1 MIEEN
6 SIQNRLK
13 KFKIIDTHLHL
24 GYLSGLNMPQE
35 PDSAIVGQYKKYG
48 ISKAIFS
55 HHYAI
60 SSVEFGLRCTM
71 HALEKYKGN
80 FFAYLVFNPNF
91 EKKSL
96 EIIKEYVNHEAVAGV
111 KIHPSWHSCYPYDE
125 RYSKFWEFADREG
138 LVVLTHSWNPN
149 VSNKSQKFSDPLF
162 FEKIAN
168 AHPGLKIILAHA
180 GGRGDYLYKVIDLI
194 INNDNLYVD
203 FAGDIFEPF
212 LIRDYVK
219 RAGSEKLLFGTDLPW
234 LDLRYYLSNILNA
247 EISDSDRANIF
258 GLNAARL
265 FGKIKLFS

>member
-13 KFKIIDTHLHL
+13 DFTIIDTHLHL

-35 PDSAIVGQYKKYG
+35 PESAIIGQYKKYG

-55 HHYAI
+55 HHYALA
-60 SSVEFGLRCTM
+60 SVDFGMECTM
-71 HALEKYKGN
+71 RALEKYRGS

-96 EIIKEYVNHEAVAGV
+96 EIIKEYVNHEAIAGV

-125 RYSKFWEFADREG
+125 RYSKFWEFADKKG
-138 LVVLTHSWNPN
+138 LIILTHSWNPN

-162 FEKIAN
+162 FEKIAK
-168 AHPGLKIILAHA
+168 AHPDLKIILAHA

-212 LIRDYVK
+212 LVRDYVSK
-219 RAGSEKLLFGTDLPW
+219 AGSKKLLFGTDLPW

-265 FGKIKLFS
+265 FEKIKLFS